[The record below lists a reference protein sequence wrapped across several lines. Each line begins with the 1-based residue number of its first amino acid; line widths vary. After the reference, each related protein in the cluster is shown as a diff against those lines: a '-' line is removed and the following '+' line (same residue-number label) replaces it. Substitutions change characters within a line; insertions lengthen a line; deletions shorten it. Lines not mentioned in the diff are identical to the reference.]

1 MTADKQRFARWQLF
15 AAKRSAL
22 KANTLL
28 PTELKGG
35 RILDIGCGFFRNC
48 HVETNFS
55 QKYGLHKGI
64 DRELRMDLKR
74 RHDVALVD
82 IDLEYSARIPFDSS
96 FFDVVTTLGVWEH
109 LGVKWRLRIVQE
121 IERVLK
127 PGGVFIMTTP
137 TKCTKRLLD
146 LFVGLKVLS
155 PFEIRGYKATHSR
168 KQILAILKEGGFP
181 MSSVASGYSELFM
194 NIWVRAKKEPN
205 LFELEEFEPL
215 ES

>member
-1 MTADKQRFARWQLF
+1 MTAEKQRFARWQLF

-22 KANTLL
+22 KANALL
-28 PTELKGG
+28 PSVLKGG
-35 RILDIGCGFFRNC
+35 RILDIGCGFFRNF
-48 HVETNFS
+48 HAETDFS
-55 QKYGLHKGI
+55 EKYGLHKGI

-96 FFDVVTTLGVWEH
+96 FFDVVTMLAVWEQ
-109 LGVKWRLRIVQE
+109 LGLKWRLRIVQE

-137 TKCTKRLLD
+137 TRCTKGLLD
-146 LFVGLKVLS
+146 LLVRLNVLS
-155 PFEIRGYKATHSR
+155 PVEIRGYEATHSR
-168 KQILAILKEGGFP
+168 KQILATLKEGGFP
-181 MSSVASGYSELFM
+181 MSSMVSGYSELFM
-194 NIWVRAKKEPN
+194 SIWARAKKEPN
-205 LFELEEFEPL
+205 LFELEEFEPP